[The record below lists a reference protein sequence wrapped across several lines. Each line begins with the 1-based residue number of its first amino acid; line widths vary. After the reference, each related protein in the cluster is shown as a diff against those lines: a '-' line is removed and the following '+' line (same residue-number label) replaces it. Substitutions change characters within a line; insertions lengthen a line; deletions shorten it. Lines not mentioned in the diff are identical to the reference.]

1 MDLSLERIEEAAKV
15 IDPPLLNTPQ
25 FSDPMLSEALGRETV
40 VKMENVSP
48 IGSFKGRGA
57 DYFVAGLERHDERL
71 VTATAGNWGI
81 GLAYAGRRHGHPVD
95 IFAGASAYAGKLR
108 RMRALGANVT
118 VVDGGPDAV
127 HGAARDLADRESV
140 RLVADGEPAAV
151 AEGHGTIG
159 IELLRTGTLDTVVVP
174 VGDGALISG
183 IARWLKAQSPNT
195 HVVGVCASGAPAMK
209 LSIDAGRPVRSDPP
223 TTIAGGLAISEPIAG
238 SLERVRALV
247 DDVVLVDDDDIRAA
261 MTLIADTLGVLVEP
275 SGAAGVA
282 AVQRHSVPGER
293 IAVLLTGAAERP
305 DWTATLDSF
314 ARPPG

>member
-1 MDLSLERIEEAAKV
+1 MDLSLERIEEAARV

-25 FSDPMLSEALGRETV
+25 FSDPMLSEALGRETSSRL
-40 VKMENVSP
+40 ENVSP

-57 DYFVAGLERHDERL
+57 DYFVAGLERREERL

-81 GLAYAGRRHGHPVD
+81 GLAYAGRRHGHRVD

-118 VVDGGPDAV
+118 AVDGGPDEV
-127 HGAARDLADRESV
+127 HAAARDLADRESGCL
-140 RLVADGEPAAV
+140 LVSDGEPAAV

-159 IELLRTGTLDTVVVP
+159 IELLRAGTLDTVVVQ

-209 LSIDAGRPVRSDPP
+209 LSIDAGRPIRSDPP
-223 TTIAGGLAISEPIAG
+223 TTIAGGLAISEPIAA
-238 SLERVRALV
+238 SFERVRALV
-247 DDVVLVDDDDIRAA
+247 DEVVLVDDDDIRAA
-261 MTLIADTLGVLVEP
+261 MALIADTIGVLVEP

-293 IAVLLTGAAERP
+293 IAVLLTGASERP
-305 DWTATLDSF
+305 DWTATL
-314 ARPPG
+314 A

>member
-57 DYFVAGLERHDERL
+57 DYFVGGLERRDERL

-81 GLAYAGRRHGHPVD
+81 GLAYAGRRHGHRVD

-118 VVDGGPDAV
+118 VVDGGPDVV
-127 HGAARDLADRESV
+127 HGAARDLADRESGC
-140 RLVADGEPAAV
+140 RLVSDGEPAAV

-159 IELLRTGTLDTVVVP
+159 IELLRTGTLDTAVVP

-209 LSIDAGRPVRSDPP
+209 LSIDAGRPIRSDPP
-223 TTIAGGLAISEPIAG
+223 TTIAGGLAISEPIAA
-238 SLERVRALV
+238 SLERLRVLV

-261 MTLIADTLGVLVEP
+261 MALIADTLGVLVEP

-305 DWTATLDSF
+305 DWTATLM
-314 ARPPG
+314 

>member
-1 MDLSLERIEEAAKV
+1 LDLSLERIEEAART

-25 FSDPMLSEALGRETV
+25 FSDPILTEALGREVV

-57 DYFVAGLERHDERL
+57 DYFVAGLERRDERL

-81 GLAYAGRRHGHPVD
+81 GLAYAGRRHGQRVD
-95 IFAGASAYAGKLR
+95 IFAGASAHAGKLG

-118 VVDGGPDAV
+118 AVDGGLDEV
-127 HGAARDLADRESV
+127 HAAARDLADRESGCL
-140 RLVADGEPAAV
+140 LVSDGEPAAV

-159 IELLRTGTLDTVVVP
+159 IELLRDGTLDTVVVQ
-174 VGDGALISG
+174 VGDGALITG
-183 IARWLKAQSPNT
+183 VARWLKAQSPNT

-209 LSIDAGRPVRSDPP
+209 LSIDAGRPIRSEPP
-223 TTIAGGLAISEPIAG
+223 TTIAGGLAIREPIAA
-238 SLERVRALV
+238 SLERLRALV

-261 MTLIADTLGVLVEP
+261 MTLIADTIGVLVEP

-293 IAVLLTGAAERP
+293 VAVLLTGASDRP
-305 DWTATLDSF
+305 DWTATF
-314 ARPPG
+314 T

>member
-57 DYFVAGLERHDERL
+57 DYFVGGLERRDERL

-81 GLAYAGRRHGHPVD
+81 GLAYAGRRHGHRVD

-108 RMRALGANVT
+108 RMRTLGANVT
-118 VVDGGPDAV
+118 VVDGGPDVV
-127 HGAARDLADRESV
+127 HRAARDLADRESGC
-140 RLVADGEPAAV
+140 RLVSDGEPAAV

-159 IELLRTGTLDTVVVP
+159 IELLRTGTLDTAVVP

-209 LSIDAGRPVRSDPP
+209 LSIDAGRPIRSDPP
-223 TTIAGGLAISEPIAG
+223 TTIAGGLAISEPIAA
-238 SLERVRALV
+238 SLERLRVLV

-261 MTLIADTLGVLVEP
+261 MALIADTLGVLVEP

-305 DWTATLDSF
+305 DWTSTLM
-314 ARPPG
+314 

>member
-1 MDLSLERIEEAAKV
+1 MDLSLERIEEAVRV

-57 DYFVAGLERHDERL
+57 DYFVGGLERRDERL

-81 GLAYAGRRHGHPVD
+81 GLAYAGRRHGHRVD

-118 VVDGGPDAV
+118 SVDGGPDEV
-127 HGAARDLADRESV
+127 HAAARDLADRESGC
-140 RLVADGEPAAV
+140 RLVSDGEPAAV

-159 IELLRTGTLDTVVVP
+159 VELLRTGTLDTVVVQL
-174 VGDGALISG
+174 GDGALISG
-183 IARWLKAQSPNT
+183 IARWLKAESPNT

-209 LSIDAGRPVRSDPP
+209 LSIDAGRPIRSDPP
-223 TTIAGGLAISEPIAG
+223 TTIAGGLAISEPIAA
-238 SLERVRALV
+238 SFERVRALV

-261 MTLIADTLGVLVEP
+261 MALIADTIGVLVEP

-282 AVQRHSVPGER
+282 AVQRHSLPGER
-293 IAVLLTGAAERP
+293 IAVVLTGASERP
-305 DWTATLDSF
+305 DWTAAL
-314 ARPPG
+314 A